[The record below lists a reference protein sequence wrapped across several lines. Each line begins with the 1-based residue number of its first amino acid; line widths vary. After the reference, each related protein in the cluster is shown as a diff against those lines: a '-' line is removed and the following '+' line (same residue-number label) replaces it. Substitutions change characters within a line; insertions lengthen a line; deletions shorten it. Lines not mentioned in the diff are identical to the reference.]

1 MAGVGIVIEDKDQ
14 DDELTASGAKNNGQ
28 LRFVHH
34 HQWRTQA
41 AWTKIILIGEAFVKS
56 NYFWALVST
65 GQRQT
70 IFT

>member
-34 HQWRTQA
+34 HHGWRTQA
-41 AWTKIILIGEAFVKS
+41 RLDQNTICSRQLIPI
-56 NYFWALVST
+56 
-65 GQRQT
+65 GQMKNRQSHGYYKY
-70 IFT
+70 

>member
-34 HQWRTQA
+34 HHGWRTQA
-41 AWTKIILIGEAFVKS
+41 RLDQ
-56 NYFWALVST
+56 N
-65 GQRQT
+65 R
-70 IFT
+70 